1 MSQRKIEDFIQS
13 CYDPTNVHTF
23 IPQNPDDQTNT
34 PRYKTENEMSIRK
47 EDKVV
52 VGAIAFLALYGG
64 FLWWGSQP
72 PPVKVIVPYPDL
84 FVGPILKTVRPDP
97 TLSAHPDGQVF
108 WRTK

>member
-1 MSQRKIEDFIQS
+1 MSQQE
-13 CYDPTNVHTF
+13 
-23 IPQNPDDQTNT
+23 
-34 PRYKTENEMSIRK
+34 TENAVHRGDGYYFLRPSVLQGILHNPRAQENKRKMSIRK

-72 PPVKVIVPYPDL
+72 PPVKMIVPYPDL

>member
-1 MSQRKIEDFIQS
+1 MSEPEAPDTVQSSDDYRLIPERAYERFTYNPRAQENKRK
-13 CYDPTNVHTF
+13 
-23 IPQNPDDQTNT
+23 
-34 PRYKTENEMSIRK
+34 MSIRK

-52 VGAIAFLALYGG
+52 VVAIAFLALYGG

-72 PPVKVIVPYPDL
+72 PPVKMIVPYPDL